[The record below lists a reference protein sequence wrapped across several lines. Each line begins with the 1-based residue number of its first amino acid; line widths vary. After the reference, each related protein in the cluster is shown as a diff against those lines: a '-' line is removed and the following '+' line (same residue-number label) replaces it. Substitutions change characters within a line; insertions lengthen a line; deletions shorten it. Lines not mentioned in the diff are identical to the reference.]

1 MSLTVD
7 QVIETYMK
15 FRKKKETIESEA
27 KIQVNRIKE
36 NMTKL
41 ESWLKEKA
49 DTDGVTSFKTNHGM
63 VFLTTNDYARVSDWD
78 AMLGFILENEA
89 YDLFEKSVSKTAV
102 RGYIDMNKAV
112 PAGVTYGTK
121 LVVNVLKHAPQV
133 NFIELEALRKRML
146 LSVTDLVSILGI
158 SRTSYYTWR
167 ADDGMRKSNFNKI
180 NSKIDKLK
188 NIISKY
194 NWPNNVLELDTQ
206 DRKAKLIELLN
217 N

>member
-78 AMLGFILENEA
+78 AMLGFIRENEA
-89 YDLFEKSVSKTAV
+89 YDLFEKRVSKTAV

-121 LVVNVLKHAPQV
+121 IDVNVRKPAPKV
-133 NFIELEALRKRML
+133 D
-146 LSVTDLVSILGI
+146 V
-158 SRTSYYTWR
+158 
-167 ADDGMRKSNFNKI
+167 
-180 NSKIDKLK
+180 
-188 NIISKY
+188 
-194 NWPNNVLELDTQ
+194 
-206 DRKAKLIELLN
+206 
-217 N
+217 